1 MSAEAIETWIIA
13 GVVSMGLIVVG
24 GWIGIER
31 AIRRGRP
38 YDAGKPIG
46 TPIPPEAHSTEA

>member
-13 GVVSMGLIVVG
+13 GVVSLVLIVVG

-31 AIRRGRP
+31 AMRLGRP

-46 TPIPPEAHSTEA
+46 TRVAPEAHSTEG